1 MLCGYLDGK
10 RSGKSL
16 ITFTLNSKIIP
27 TFLDAHTMGN
37 MEEEALKQAQN
48 SPKDEFGI
56 THKNILFNKEQNKCF
71 CVLDAPNREAVDKHH
86 QKFGLKCDWI
96 MEVQSTA

>member
-1 MLCGYLDGK
+1 MEEIWKKPYNNYFELCV
-10 RSGKSL
+10 
-16 ITFTLNSKIIP
+16 IMP

-96 MEVQSTA
+96 VEVQSTA